1 MAVEVVNNGELLFLW
16 IESYSVLCAPV
27 VDVALAVVVVGVNV
41 VVGCRCRVSFEGGEV
56 VGKFRFMKV
65 KVGDGGLD
73 VPKEDVPEKGTE
85 YSALKD
91 HVGDGKGSGVG
102 AFDDYGGVAR
112 CEVVSEESDP
122 CGVKSSELKFA

>member
-1 MAVEVVNNGELLFLW
+1 MNNGELLLLRV
-16 IESYSVLCAPV
+16 EGYSVQCAPV
-27 VDVALAVVVVGVNV
+27 VDVTLAVVEIVVNV
-41 VVGCRCRVSFEGGEV
+41 VIGCRRRVGFEGGEV
-56 VGKFRFMKV
+56 VGKFRFVKV

-85 YSALKD
+85 YCALKN

-102 AFDDYGGVAR
+102 AVDDYGGVAR